1 MAYQPGA
8 VVHGVTH
15 IADVFKA
22 GNVYVNNVKVA
33 ISGSASSN
41 AGFTFSMSTM
51 APPAPDDFPPDDS
64 TEIRE

>member
-1 MAYQPGA
+1 MAYEPGA

-41 AGFTFSMSTM
+41 AGFTFSMSSS
-51 APPAPDDFPPDDS
+51 ALPVADDLPPDDQ
-64 TEIRE
+64 TEVRE

>member
-41 AGFTFSMSTM
+41 EGFAFSMSSS
-51 APPAPDDFPPDDS
+51 APPVPDDIPPDDLNDIK
-64 TEIRE
+64 E

>member
-33 ISGSASSN
+33 ISASPSSN

-51 APPAPDDFPPDDS
+51 APPAPDLPPDDL
-64 TEIRE
+64 TEVKE